1 MSTKWTFVHVASCS
15 GSHMSYVSPSLIPH
29 DIILADI
36 RAVLYLD
43 DLERDAAGV
52 FELVLRCLRDE
63 YGLALVE
70 HGPLLAARDLGGAAA
85 VPLRFLRLLQQKVFK
100 DAINFRTGHE
110 FNMMRPFSILLAI
123 LLQAFCALYRLL
135 ITPFQCLNESL
146 LLPLLVAW
154 DIPFQFVHDLSR
166 LRIVACCISEMAD

>member
-29 DIILADI
+29 NIILTDI
-36 RAVLYLD
+36 RAILDLD

-70 HGPLLAARDLGGAAA
+70 HGPLLTARDLGGAAQDD
-85 VPLRFLRLLQQKVFK
+85 PMLRNCIVMACRGGRGLRYPTWTSSKK
-100 DAINFRTGHE
+100 SANDRT
-110 FNMMRPFSILLAI
+110 
-123 LLQAFCALYRLL
+123 
-135 ITPFQCLNESL
+135 
-146 LLPLLVAW
+146 
-154 DIPFQFVHDLSR
+154 
-166 LRIVACCISEMAD
+166 CIFASSSYPNC